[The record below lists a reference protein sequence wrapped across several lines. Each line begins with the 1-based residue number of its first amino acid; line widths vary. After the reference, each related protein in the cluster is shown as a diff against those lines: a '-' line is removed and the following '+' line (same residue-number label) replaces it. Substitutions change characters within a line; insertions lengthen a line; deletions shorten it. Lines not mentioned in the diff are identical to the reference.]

1 MTALVEYYP
10 REAFG
15 LGLHW
20 EATAVD
26 DEDEIRGVVIA
37 AAQDGWLVL
46 GHIEDDR
53 RLLRLRPAELAG
65 LRDALASGEF
75 DHLMRDHH
83 KHLRRPTMGPE
94 VAAMWKALHPSW
106 YRRLLRAATRRRAGH
121 QY

>member
-65 LRDALASGEF
+65 LRDALVSGEF
-75 DHLMRDHH
+75 DHLMRDRH
-83 KHLRRPTMGPE
+83 KHLRRPILDAE
-94 VAAMWKALHPSW
+94 AAAVRKGLHLPW
-106 YRRLLRAATRRRAGH
+106 YRRLLRAVTGR
-121 QY
+121 

>member
-1 MTALVEYYP
+1 MTELVEYYP

-26 DEDEIRGVVIA
+26 DEDRIRGVVIA
-37 AAQDGWLVL
+37 EAQDGWLVL

-65 LRDALASGEF
+65 LRDALVSGEF

-94 VAAMWKALHPSW
+94 VAAMWKYLRRPW
-106 YRRLLRAATRRRAGH
+106 YRRLLRTVTGR
-121 QY
+121 